1 MSRSKDKNQKLLEH
15 LAAVRGVDRKAHFE
29 AGGELATW
37 RGLHHVEADR
47 LLRAR
52 RLACRQPLR
61 EDD

>member
-15 LAAVRGVDRKAHFE
+15 LAAVRGVDRKTHFE